1 MAIDEQEFEAS
12 ASDAREQSG
21 DTNVDSPEDAERSE
35 LEQVLAE
42 RDQAIV
48 EKTDL
53 MDRLRRTQAEFEN
66 ARKRLQRE
74 QEETREYAAMS
85 TIEALLPVVDD
96 FDRALDAEAVD
107 PEYLRGL
114 ELIRD
119 RIVEV
124 FQRAGLEPVSAEGE
138 FDPHHH
144 MAVDRAAAE
153 TDEDD
158 QRILEVYRKGYRFK
172 ERLLR
177 PAMVKVAVKE

>member
-12 ASDAREQSG
+12 ASDAQEQSE
-21 DTNVDSPEDAERSE
+21 DSNLDSLEDSEPTE
-35 LEQVLAE
+35 LERALAE
-42 RDQAIV
+42 LDAANA
-48 EKTDL
+48 EKADL
-53 MDRLRRTQAEFEN
+53 MDRLRRSQAEFEN

-74 QEETREYAAMS
+74 QEDTREYAAMS

-96 FDRALDAEAVD
+96 FDRALETEAVD
-107 PEYLRGL
+107 PEFLKGL

-124 FQRAGLEPVSAEGE
+124 FQRAGLEPVAAEGE

-153 TDEDD
+153 TDEQD
-158 QRILEVYRKGYRFK
+158 QQILEVYRKGYRFK

>member
-1 MAIDEQEFEAS
+1 MAIDEQEFQ
-12 ASDAREQSG
+12 EQSE
-21 DTNVDSPEDAERSE
+21 DSNVDSLQNPQPSE
-35 LEQVLAE
+35 LEKALAE
-42 RDQAIV
+42 RDRAIA
-48 EKTDL
+48 EKAEL
-53 MDRLRRTQAEFEN
+53 MDRLRRSQAEFEN

-96 FDRALDAEAVD
+96 FDRALEAEAVD
-107 PEYLRGL
+107 PEFLKGL

-124 FQRAGLEPVSAEGE
+124 FQRAGLETVAAEGE

-153 TDEDD
+153 TDEED
-158 QRILEVYRKGYRFK
+158 QQILEVYRKGYRFK

>member
-1 MAIDEQEFEAS
+1 MAIDEQESEAS
-12 ASDAREQSG
+12 ASGAKEQS
-21 DTNVDSPEDAERSE
+21 EDANGASPRDSE
-35 LEQVLAE
+35 LDRVLTE
-42 RDQAIV
+42 RDKAIA
-48 EKTDL
+48 EAADL
-53 MDRLRRTQAEFEN
+53 MDRLRRSQAEFEN

-96 FDRALDAEAVD
+96 FDRALEAEAVD
-107 PEYLRGL
+107 PEYLKGL

-124 FQRAGLEPVSAEGE
+124 FQRAGLETVAAEGK

-158 QRILEVYRKGYRFK
+158 QRILQVYRKGYRFK

>member
-1 MAIDEQEFEAS
+1 MALDEQDFE
-12 ASDAREQSG
+12 EQSE
-21 DTNVDSPEDAERSE
+21 DSNVDSGEASEPSE
-35 LEQVLAE
+35 LEQALAE
-42 RDQAIV
+42 RDKALA
-48 EKTDL
+48 ERADM
-53 MDRLRRTQAEFEN
+53 MDRMLRSQAEFEN

-74 QEETREYAAMS
+74 QEDTREYAAMS

-96 FDRALDAEAVD
+96 FDRALEAEAVD
-107 PEYLRGL
+107 PEFLKGL

-124 FQRAGLEPVSAEGE
+124 FQRAGLEPVAAEGE

-153 TDEDD
+153 TDEED
-158 QRILEVYRKGYRFK
+158 QQILEVYRKGYRFK

>member
-1 MAIDEQEFEAS
+1 MAIDEQEFQ
-12 ASDAREQSG
+12 EQSE
-21 DTNVDSPEDAERSE
+21 DSNVETAEGPEPSE
-35 LEQVLAE
+35 LEQALAE
-42 RDQAIV
+42 RDRAIA
-48 EKTDL
+48 EKAEL
-53 MDRLRRTQAEFEN
+53 MDRLRRSQAEFEN

-96 FDRALDAEAVD
+96 FDRALQAETVD
-107 PEYLRGL
+107 PEYLKGL

-124 FQRAGLEPVSAEGE
+124 FQRAGLEPVAAEGE

-144 MAVDRAAAE
+144 MAVDRATADS
-153 TDEDD
+153 DEDD

>member
-1 MAIDEQEFEAS
+1 M
-12 ASDAREQSG
+12 
-21 DTNVDSPEDAERSE
+21 N
-35 LEQVLAE
+35 
-42 RDQAIV
+42 
-48 EKTDL
+48 
-53 MDRLRRTQAEFEN
+53 
-66 ARKRLQRE
+66 
-74 QEETREYAAMS
+74 

-96 FDRALDAEAVD
+96 FDRALKAEAVD
-107 PEYLRGL
+107 PEYLKGL

-119 RIVEV
+119 RMIEV
-124 FQRAGLEPVSAEGE
+124 FQRAGLETVAAEGE

-153 TDEDD
+153 SDEQD

>member
-1 MAIDEQEFEAS
+1 MAKDEEEFQ
-12 ASDAREQSG
+12 EQSE
-21 DTNVDSPEDAERSE
+21 DSNVVAEEGAASSE
-35 LEQVLAE
+35 LERALAE
-42 RDQAIV
+42 RDQAV
-48 EKTDL
+48 AEKAEML
-53 MDRLRRTQAEFEN
+53 DRLRRSQAEFEN

-74 QEETREYAAMS
+74 QEETREYAAMGI
-85 TIEALLPVVDD
+85 IEALLPVVDD
-96 FDRALDAEAVD
+96 FDRALGAEAEAVD
-107 PEYLRGL
+107 PEYLKGL
-114 ELIRD
+114 QLIRD
-119 RIVEV
+119 RILDV
-124 FQRAGLEPVSAEGE
+124 FRRAGLEPVAAEGE

>member
-12 ASDAREQSG
+12 ASDAREQSKAS
-21 DTNVDSPEDAERSE
+21 NVDSVEDAEPSE
-35 LEQVLAE
+35 LEQALAE
-42 RDQAIV
+42 RDKAIA
-48 EKTDL
+48 EAAEL
-53 MDRLRRTQAEFEN
+53 MDRLRRSQAEFEN

-96 FDRALDAEAVD
+96 FDRALVTDAVD
-107 PEYLRGL
+107 PEFLKGL

-124 FQRAGLEPVSAEGE
+124 FQRAGLEPVAVEGE

-153 TDEDD
+153 TDEQD
-158 QRILEVYRKGYRFK
+158 QQILEVYRKGYRFK

-177 PAMVKVAVKE
+177 PAMVKVAVKD

>member
-1 MAIDEQEFEAS
+1 MAIDEQRFH
-12 ASDAREQSG
+12 EQTADS
-21 DTNVDSPEDAERSE
+21 NVKTDEGSEPPE
-35 LEQVLAE
+35 LEQALAE
-42 RDQAIV
+42 RDKALA
-48 EKTDL
+48 EKAEL
-53 MDRLRRTQAEFEN
+53 MDRLRRSQAEFEN

-85 TIEALLPVVDD
+85 TIEALLPVVGD
-96 FDRALDAEAVD
+96 FDRALEAEAVD
-107 PEYLRGL
+107 PEYLKGL
-114 ELIRD
+114 QLIRD

-124 FQRAGLEPVSAEGE
+124 FQRAGLEVVAAEGA

-153 TDEDD
+153 TDAQD
-158 QRILEVYRKGYRFK
+158 QQILEVYRKGYRFK

>member
-1 MAIDEQEFEAS
+1 MALDEQDFE
-12 ASDAREQSG
+12 EQSE
-21 DTNVDSPEDAERSE
+21 DSNVDSGEDSEPSE
-35 LEQVLAE
+35 LEQALAE
-42 RDQAIV
+42 RDKALA
-48 EKTDL
+48 ERADM
-53 MDRLRRTQAEFEN
+53 MDRMLRSQAEFEN

-74 QEETREYAAMS
+74 QEDTREYAAMS

-96 FDRALDAEAVD
+96 FDRALEAEAVD
-107 PEYLRGL
+107 PEFLKGL

-124 FQRAGLEPVSAEGE
+124 FQRAGLEPVAAEGE

-153 TDEDD
+153 TDEED
-158 QRILEVYRKGYRFK
+158 QQILEVYRKGYRFK

>member
-1 MAIDEQEFEAS
+1 MAIDEQEFQ
-12 ASDAREQSG
+12 EQSE
-21 DTNVDSPEDAERSE
+21 DSKAETDEGPAPSE
-35 LEQVLAE
+35 LERALAE
-42 RDQAIV
+42 RDKAIA
-48 EKTDL
+48 EKAEL
-53 MDRLRRTQAEFEN
+53 MDRLRRSQAEFEN

-74 QEETREYAAMS
+74 QEETREYAAMN

-96 FDRALDAEAVD
+96 FDRALEAETVD
-107 PEYLRGL
+107 PEYLKGL
-114 ELIRD
+114 QLIRD
-119 RIVEV
+119 RIVDV
-124 FQRAGLEPVSAEGE
+124 FQRAGLEPVAAEGE

>member
-1 MAIDEQEFEAS
+1 MAIDEQEFQ
-12 ASDAREQSG
+12 EQSE
-21 DTNVDSPEDAERSE
+21 DSNVDSREDSEPSE
-35 LEQVLAE
+35 LEQALAE
-42 RDQAIV
+42 RDKALA
-48 EKTDL
+48 EKADM
-53 MDRLRRTQAEFEN
+53 MDRLRRSQAEFEN

-96 FDRALDAEAVD
+96 FDRALEAESVD
-107 PEYLRGL
+107 PEYLKGL
-114 ELIRD
+114 QLIRD

-124 FQRAGLEPVSAEGE
+124 FQRAGLESVSAEGE

-153 TDEDD
+153 SDEDD
-158 QRILEVYRKGYRFK
+158 QKILEVYRKGYRFK